1 MTSRRSP
8 KFWNEAQARH
18 RIPVTSGIVAVAW
31 CSGQLSGSPLAHND
45 IRAQWGSHRHPPLP
59 RPTAAVFRTGE
70 VRPQLFQP
78 WEGSELLLVLYLRF
92 EGTKDNFSQ
101 ITKIIASCFRM
112 VGRHAG
118 PKAFPFFMVKMTVI
132 YWNAL

>member
-1 MTSRRSP
+1 MTSGRSGAP
-8 KFWNEAQARH
+8 IGTPRSHAPPPQSFELGR
-18 RIPVTSGIVAVAW
+18 SGL
-31 CSGQLSGSPLAHND
+31 SSFGLGRGQ
-45 IRAQWGSHRHPPLP
+45 
-59 RPTAAVFRTGE
+59 
-70 VRPQLFQP
+70 
-78 WEGSELLLVLYLRF
+78 ELLLVLYLRF